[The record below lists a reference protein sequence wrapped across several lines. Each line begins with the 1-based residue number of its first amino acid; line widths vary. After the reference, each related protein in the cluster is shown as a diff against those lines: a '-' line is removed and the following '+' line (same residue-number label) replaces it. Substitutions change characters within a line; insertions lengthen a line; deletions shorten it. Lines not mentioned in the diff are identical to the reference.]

1 MTVRR
6 ASALSQP
13 PSQPSLPPFGPSP
26 TPPPPPGSPL
36 PRTVSVACTVCAQTV
51 QRFATG
57 DRVAAAE
64 AASMTGPPS
73 CRRTAVAERARWSP
87 EVGSVSPNVGK
98 ITGFWPFLPQS
109 GKSHS
114 EQINFYSSDH
124 HLCFPDQHGFRTD
137 HSTPPTLHCSHWLTM
152 YVQRCMDRREATL
165 LCLLDCPRCFDR
177 IPHDSL
183 LRKLELYGV
192 DTGWFRSYLSGPY
205 QRVQLQSAGP
215 SRCPPRSACLFWTR

>member
-1 MTVRR
+1 MRLCSLSYTPVVWNHDRPSSLCSVP
-6 ASALSQP
+6 ASQP
-13 PSQPSLPPFGPSP
+13 AVPATIRSIAD
-26 TPPPPPGSPL
+26 TPPPPGSPL

-98 ITGFWPFLPQS
+98 ITGFWPFSPQS

-152 YVQRCMDRREATL
+152 YVHCTAMHGPAWSDSPVPLGLSALFR
-165 LCLLDCPRCFDR
+165 
-177 IPHDSL
+177 PH
-183 LRKLELYGV
+183 
-192 DTGWFRSYLSGPY
+192 
-205 QRVQLQSAGP
+205 SA
-215 SRCPPRSACLFWTR
+215 RFAAA